1 MHPDLAACP
10 VVIEIDVA
18 WAEMDSFAHVN
29 NIVYFRYFE
38 NARVA
43 YLTQCGWFRSM
54 DETGRG
60 PIVSATNARFRKPV
74 KYSDRLLVSAR
85 VVDIQ
90 PDRVTFEH
98 KVVST
103 TWNAVACEGTAV
115 VVSYDYRAATK
126 CPIPDD
132 VRAAI
137 AEMEKAGG

>member
-29 NIVYFRYFE
+29 NVVYFRYFE

-43 YLTQCGWFRSM
+43 YLTRCGWFKSM
-54 DETGRG
+54 DEAGRG

-74 KYSDRLLVSAR
+74 KYPDRLLVSAR
-85 VVDIQ
+85 VTDIQ

-115 VVSYDYRAATK
+115 VVSYDYRGAAK
-126 CPIPDD
+126 CPIPDE

-137 AEMEKAGG
+137 LKMEKAGG